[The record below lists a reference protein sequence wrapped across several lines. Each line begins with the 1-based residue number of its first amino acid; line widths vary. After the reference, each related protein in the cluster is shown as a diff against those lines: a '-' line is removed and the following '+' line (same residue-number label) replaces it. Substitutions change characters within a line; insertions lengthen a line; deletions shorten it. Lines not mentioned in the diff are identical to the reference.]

1 MTTSDTTEDFTAV
14 SSDPES
20 GSARWARRLPLRL
33 PLRVPLRLPLRIPLR
48 RGRSLKTRSFD
59 PEAAHTVNTPAPATG
74 WHLEPT
80 HRLAGF
86 ELRSVAST
94 ALLYYACAF
103 VVLALGVV
111 LVWVGANLLGVVG
124 RVEEFMRSVGFR
136 EFHFA
141 GFEIIVGGVLL
152 CVAAVAFLTV
162 MTVLAAAFYNLL
174 GRAGEHPDRG
184 VKLRLAPLEA
194 ATTAPASSLPNGNG
208 KDTGNGNGKDK
219 GNGNGNGSGNGNGNG
234 NGTDGEGTRDRRF
247 LRLRSLV
254 GREREE

>member
-1 MTTSDTTEDFTAV
+1 MTTSDTTEDFTAA
-14 SSDPES
+14 SPDPEA
-20 GSARWARRLPLRL
+20 GSARWARRLQLRL
-33 PLRVPLRLPLRIPLR
+33 PLRVPLRVPSR
-48 RGRSLKTRSFD
+48 RRRSLETAPFD
-59 PEAAHTVNTPAPATG
+59 PEAAHAVDTPAPAVG

-111 LVWVGANLLGVVG
+111 LVWTGANLLGVVG
-124 RVEEFMRSVGFR
+124 RVEEFMRSIGFR
-136 EFHFA
+136 GFHFA

-174 GRAGEHPDRG
+174 GRPDRG

-194 ATTAPASSLPNGNG
+194 VTTTAPASSAHN
-208 KDTGNGNGKDK
+208 
-219 GNGNGNGSGNGNGNG
+219 GNGNGNG
-234 NGTDGEGTRDRRF
+234 NGDGNGNGNGNGDGNGDGNGSETDAGGTRNRRF
-247 LRLRSLV
+247 LRFRSFA
-254 GREREE
+254 GRERAE